1 MNNTNKFLFDLNNF
15 DTPEVEEEIII
26 EEEVPAEPPPPMF
39 SEDELE
45 ATKAI
50 AHATGRKEGIQEEKT
65 SREQKVADAL
75 STIADNF
82 SALFAAEI
90 YRERQYEEEA
100 LALALQVIDLLSPSL
115 QTRLGQEALSN
126 ALKEVLKTRSEQS
139 EIKIEI
145 HPDMATD
152 IDKLIE
158 DIWPDKES
166 APRYKILADNT
177 LDIGACALSWKDGGM
192 IRTPEKTAQDIK
204 TAIES
209 LLVEQVMS
217 KDNSTLTDAPN
228 NDINK
233 EVLSD
238 SSPTTT
244 NEGSTKESGVD
255 PQET

>member
-26 EEEVPAEPPPPMF
+26 EEEPAEPPPPMF

-45 ATKAI
+45 AAKAI

-65 SREQKVADAL
+65 SREQKIANAL
-75 STIADNF
+75 SKVSEEF
-82 SALFAAEI
+82 STLFAAEI

-100 LALALQVIDLLSPSL
+100 LTLALQIIDLLAPSL
-115 QTRLGQEALSN
+115 QSRLGHEALKS
-126 ALKEVLKTRSEQS
+126 ALQDVLKTQSEQS
-139 EIKIEI
+139 EIKVEI
-145 HPDMATD
+145 HPDMASD
-152 IDKLIE
+152 IDQLIE
-158 DIWPDKES
+158 DIWPDKDS

-192 IRTPEKTAQDIK
+192 VRTPEKTAQDIK
-204 TAIES
+204 TAIEG
-209 LLVEQVMS
+209 LLVEQVIS
-217 KDNSTLTDAPN
+217 KDNSPLTDAPN

-233 EVLSD
+233 KGLSD
-238 SSPTTT
+238 SSPAPS
-244 NEGSTKESGVD
+244 NQGSDVD